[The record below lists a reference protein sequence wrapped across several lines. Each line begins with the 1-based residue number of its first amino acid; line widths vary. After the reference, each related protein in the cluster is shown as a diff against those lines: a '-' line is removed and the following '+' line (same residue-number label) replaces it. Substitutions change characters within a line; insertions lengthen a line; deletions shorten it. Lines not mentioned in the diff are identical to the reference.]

1 VGFRVKVVYAST
13 PEQVEKIQELIQRF
27 YTDVFPLYF
36 TDEEI
41 NEFKRLNIL
50 HTSESSFDYFGTL
63 KDAYL
68 VITSLQTL
76 FHILEGSHFN
86 HHYEPLFYKNVE
98 TLNEFGLSF
107 PFSFENFSF
116 SKHMKVENLSVYSR
130 ADNQMLI

>member
-13 PEQVEKIQELIQRF
+13 PEQVEKIQELIQIF

-36 TDEEI
+36 SDEEI
-41 NEFKRLNIL
+41 KKFEQLNVL
-50 HTSESSFDYFGTL
+50 HLSESSFDYFGTL
-63 KDAYL
+63 KDAYQ

-76 FHILEGSHFN
+76 CHILEGCHFT

-107 PFSFENFSF
+107 PFRFENFSV
-116 SKHMKVENLSVYSR
+116 SKHMKVENLSIYSR
-130 ADNQMLI
+130 ADNQMLV